1 MADQLTSA
9 ARLRAFERRLHDARS
24 AAEAAEERLEARSA
38 RKLARI
44 RGQDPQA
51 WLTHLGDRALT
62 SDHRRILKE
71 ELSTLLA
78 ARTGRK
84 NVRVLWPEVVQF
96 ALSWRSVLHLS
107 VLLAL
112 GALSMLLPD
121 PPLWLDARI
130 VGSHR
135 LQVNLSKGGSVPVI
149 VSAGQ
154 PFQLRPRQGNVYEV
168 RIPLTD
174 GSYGHAVVKVE
185 LQ

>member
-1 MADQLTSA
+1 
-9 ARLRAFERRLHDARS
+9 
-24 AAEAAEERLEARSA
+24 
-38 RKLARI
+38 
-44 RGQDPQA
+44 
-51 WLTHLGDRALT
+51 
-62 SDHRRILKE
+62 
-71 ELSTLLA
+71 
-78 ARTGRK
+78 
-84 NVRVLWPEVVQF
+84 
-96 ALSWRSVLHLS
+96 
-107 VLLAL
+107 
-112 GALSMLLPD
+112 MLLPD